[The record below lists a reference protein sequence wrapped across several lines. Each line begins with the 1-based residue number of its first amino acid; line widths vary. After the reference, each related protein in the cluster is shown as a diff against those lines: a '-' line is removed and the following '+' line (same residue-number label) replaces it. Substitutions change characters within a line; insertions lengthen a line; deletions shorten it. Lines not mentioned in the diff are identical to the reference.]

1 MVFSESSRKPGDIIY
16 SLGTLRV
23 VPSAPP
29 IGVTALEG
37 RDPLLPAAA
46 ADTIEVL
53 NIALS
58 HISVVSIAGVLPIF
72 KHVMLV

>member
-1 MVFSESSRKPGDIIY
+1 MIFSESSRKPGDIIY
-16 SLGTLRV
+16 PLSTLRV

-46 ADTIEVL
+46 ADTIEVVNKPIPLSLASLVQL
-53 NIALS
+53 NNEVEDI
-58 HISVVSIAGVLPIF
+58 ISF
-72 KHVMLV
+72 W